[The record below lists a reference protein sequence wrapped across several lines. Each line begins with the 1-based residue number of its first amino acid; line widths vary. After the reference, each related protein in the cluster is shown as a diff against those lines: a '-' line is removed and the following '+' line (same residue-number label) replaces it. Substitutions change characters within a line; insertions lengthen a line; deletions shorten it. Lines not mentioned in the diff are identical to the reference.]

1 MANNRPARRRRR
13 ASQRTSDKNRQ
24 TEKNVQ
30 KSQDRI
36 LVTHA
41 GSLPRGE
48 PLGSML
54 IDQEAG
60 KQVEAAA
67 LKKAIEARV
76 THVLNKQ
83 VEVGI
88 DEVNDGEQGRIGFQT
103 YVAQRMSGFGGV
115 SDRPYGQD
123 WTTFPQFSERFF
135 QRLPPRIG
143 KVNNAPQAIADIK
156 YQGAEH
162 IAAETERL
170 KRLSAPIKS
179 RVTDIFM
186 NAASPGI
193 IATTMLNAYYKTY
206 EDYLAAI
213 AREMH
218 KEYAAVVN
226 AGFILQLDAPDLA
239 MERTMLFQDKTDA
252 EFVKI
257 LEQHITAVNLALEGI
272 PADRVRLHVC
282 WGNWEGPHVHDVPME
297 VILPTLY
304 KAKVG
309 ALGLE
314 FGNSR
319 KQHETA
325 AIRKHKLPANMMLIA
340 GVIDSKSNMVEHPEV
355 VAQRIEGVVAA
366 VGDRKQVIAGV
377 DCGFGTF
384 VGWEWVTEDIVWAKL
399 KTLREGADI
408 ASRRLW
414 GKKAA

>member
-1 MANNRPARRRRR
+1 M
-13 ASQRTSDKNRQ
+13 
-24 TEKNVQ
+24 Q

-54 IDQEAG
+54 IDQEAS
-60 KQVEAAA
+60 KPVDATAM
-67 LKKAIEARV
+67 KKAIEARV
-76 THVLNKQ
+76 THVLSKQ

-115 SDRPYGQD
+115 SNRPYGQD

-170 KRLSAPIKS
+170 ARLSGPIAP
-179 RVTDIFM
+179 RVANIFM

-193 IATTMLNAYYKTY
+193 IATTMLNAYYQTY

-252 EFVKI
+252 EFVEI
-257 LEQHITAVNLALEGI
+257 LEQHIAAVNLALEGI

-325 AIRKHKLPANMMLIA
+325 AIRKHKLPDNMILIP

-366 VGDRKQVIAGV
+366 VGDRERVIAGV

>member
-1 MANNRPARRRRR
+1 M
-13 ASQRTSDKNRQ
+13 
-24 TEKNVQ
+24 Q

-54 IDQEAG
+54 IDQEAS
-60 KQVEAAA
+60 KPVDATAM
-67 LKKAIEARV
+67 KKAIEARV
-76 THVLNKQ
+76 IHVLNKQ

-115 SDRPYGQD
+115 SNRPYGQD

-170 KRLSAPIKS
+170 ARLSRPIAP
-179 RVTDIFM
+179 RVANIFM

-193 IATTMLNAYYKTY
+193 IATTMLNAYYQTY

-252 EFVKI
+252 EFVEI
-257 LEQHITAVNLALEGI
+257 IEQHIAAVNLALEGI

-325 AIRKHKLPANMMLIA
+325 AIRKHKLPDNMILIP
-340 GVIDSKSNMVEHPEV
+340 GVINSKSNMVEHPEV

-366 VGDRKQVIAGV
+366 VGDRERVIAGV

>member
-1 MANNRPARRRRR
+1 L
-13 ASQRTSDKNRQ
+13 
-24 TEKNVQ
+24 Q

-54 IDQEAG
+54 IDQEAS
-60 KQVEAAA
+60 KPVDATAM
-67 LKKAIEARV
+67 KKAIEARV
-76 THVLNKQ
+76 THVLSKQ

-115 SDRPYGQD
+115 SNRPYGQD

-170 KRLSAPIKS
+170 ARLSGPIAP
-179 RVTDIFM
+179 RVANIFM

-193 IATTMLNAYYKTY
+193 IATTMLNAYYQTY

-252 EFVKI
+252 EFVEI
-257 LEQHITAVNLALEGI
+257 LEQHIAAVNLALEGI

-325 AIRKHKLPANMMLIA
+325 AIRKHKLPDNMILIP

-366 VGDRKQVIAGV
+366 VGDRERVIAGV

>member
-1 MANNRPARRRRR
+1 ME
-13 ASQRTSDKNRQ
+13 Q
-24 TEKNVQ
+24 NVQ

-60 KQVEAAA
+60 KPVETDM

-76 THVLNKQ
+76 IHVLNNQ

-115 SDRPYGQD
+115 SDRPYGKD
-123 WTTFPQFSERFF
+123 WQTFPQFSERFF

-143 KVNNAPQAIADIK
+143 KVNNAPQAIAVIQ
-156 YQGAEH
+156 YQGAEY

-170 KRLSAPIKS
+170 ARLAAPIKS
-179 RVTDIFM
+179 SVADVFM

-218 KEYAAVVN
+218 KEYAAVVD
-226 AGFILQLDAPDLA
+226 AGFVLQLDAPDLA

-252 EFVKI
+252 EFVKV
-257 LEQHITAVNLALEGI
+257 LEQHIAALNLAIEGL

-325 AIRKHKLPANMMLIA
+325 AIRKHKLPDNMTLIA

-355 VAQRIEGVVAA
+355 VAQRIEAVVSA
-366 VGDRKQVIAGV
+366 VGDRERVIAGV

-384 VGWEWVTEDIVWAKL
+384 VGWEWVTEDVVWAKL
-399 KTLREGADI
+399 KTLRQGADI
-408 ASRRLW
+408 ASTRLW
-414 GKKAA
+414 GRKAA

>member
-1 MANNRPARRRRR
+1 M
-13 ASQRTSDKNRQ
+13 
-24 TEKNVQ
+24 Q

-60 KQVEAAA
+60 KPVETDM

-76 THVLNKQ
+76 VHVLNKQ
-83 VEVGI
+83 VGVGI

-115 SDRPYGQD
+115 SDRPYGKD
-123 WTTFPQFSERFF
+123 WQTFPQFSEQFF

-143 KVNNAPQAIADIK
+143 KVNNAPQAIADIQ
-156 YQGAEH
+156 YQGAEY

-170 KRLSAPIKS
+170 ARLAAPIKS
-179 RVTDIFM
+179 SVADVFM

-218 KEYAAVVN
+218 KEYAAVVD
-226 AGFILQLDAPDLA
+226 AGFVLQLDAPDLA
-239 MERTMLFQDKTDA
+239 MERTMLFQDKTDG
-252 EFVKI
+252 EFVKV
-257 LEQHITAVNLALEGI
+257 LEQHIAALNLAIEGL

-309 ALGLE
+309 VLGLE

-325 AIRKHKLPANMMLIA
+325 AIRKHKLPDNITLIA
-340 GVIDSKSNMVEHPEV
+340 GRIDSKSNMVEHPEV
-355 VAQRIEGVVAA
+355 VAQRIEAVVSA
-366 VGDRKQVIAGV
+366 VGDRERVIAGV

-384 VGWEWVTEDIVWAKL
+384 VGWEWVTEDVVWAKL
-399 KTLREGADI
+399 KTLRQGADI
-408 ASRRLW
+408 ASTRLW
-414 GKKAA
+414 GRKAA

>member
-1 MANNRPARRRRR
+1 M
-13 ASQRTSDKNRQ
+13 
-24 TEKNVQ
+24 EENVQ
-30 KSQDRI
+30 KSHDRI

-54 IDQEAG
+54 IDQEVG
-60 KQVEAAA
+60 KTVDTVA

-76 THVLNKQ
+76 VRVLTKQ
-83 VEVGI
+83 VEAGI

-115 SDRPYGQD
+115 SNRPYGKD
-123 WTTFPQFSERFF
+123 WQTFPQFSDRFF

-170 KRLSAPIKS
+170 SRLGASFRP
-179 RVTDIFM
+179 RVADMFM

-206 EDYLAAI
+206 EDYLQAI
-213 AREMH
+213 AREMR
-218 KEYAAVVN
+218 KEYTAVVD

-252 EFVKI
+252 EFVKV
-257 LEQHITAVNLALEGI
+257 LEQHVTAVNLAIEGL

-325 AIRKHKLPANMMLIA
+325 AIRKNKLPDNMTLIA

-355 VAQRIEGVVAA
+355 VAQRIEAVVSA
-366 VGDRKQVIAGV
+366 VGDRERVIAGV

-384 VGWEWVTEDIVWAKL
+384 VGWEWVTEDVVWAKL
-399 KTLREGADI
+399 KTLRQGADI
-408 ASRRLW
+408 ASTRLW
-414 GKKAA
+414 GRKAA

>member
-1 MANNRPARRRRR
+1 MEENL
-13 ASQRTSDKNRQ
+13 
-24 TEKNVQ
+24 Q

-54 IDQEAG
+54 IDQEAS
-60 KQVEAAA
+60 KPVDATAM
-67 LKKAIEARV
+67 KKAIEARV
-76 THVLNKQ
+76 THVLSKQ

-115 SDRPYGQD
+115 SNRPYGQD

-170 KRLSAPIKS
+170 ARLSGPIAP
-179 RVTDIFM
+179 RVANIFM

-193 IATTMLNAYYKTY
+193 IATTMLNAYYQTY

-252 EFVKI
+252 EFVEI
-257 LEQHITAVNLALEGI
+257 LEQHIAAVNLALEGI

-325 AIRKHKLPANMMLIA
+325 AIRKHKLPDNKILIP

-366 VGDRKQVIAGV
+366 VGDRERVIAGV

>member
-1 MANNRPARRRRR
+1 
-13 ASQRTSDKNRQ
+13 
-24 TEKNVQ
+24 VQ

-36 LVTHA
+36 SVTHA

-60 KQVEAAA
+60 KPVDPDA

-88 DEVNDGEQGRIGFQT
+88 DEINDGEQGRIGFQT

-115 SDRPYGQD
+115 SNRPYGKD

-135 QRLPPRIG
+135 ERLPQRIG
-143 KVNNAPQAIADIK
+143 KVNDAPQAVADVR
-156 YQGAEH
+156 YQGAEL
-162 IAAETERL
+162 IATETERL

-179 RVTDIFM
+179 RVAGIFM
-186 NAASPGI
+186 NAAAPGI
-193 IATTMLNAYYKTY
+193 IATTMLNAHYKTY
-206 EDYLAAI
+206 EDYLTAI
-213 AREMH
+213 AGEMR
-218 KEYAAVVN
+218 KEYAAVIN

-252 EFVKI
+252 EFVKV
-257 LEQHITAVNLALEGI
+257 LEQHVAAVNLAIGGL
-272 PADRVRLHVC
+272 PAHRVRLHVC
-282 WGNWEGPHVHDVPME
+282 WGNWEGPHVHDVPMD

-325 AIRKHKLPANMMLIA
+325 AIRKHKLPDGMMLIA

-366 VGDRKQVIAGV
+366 VGNREQVIAGV

-384 VGWEWVTEDIVWAKL
+384 VGWEWVTEDVVWAKL
-399 KTLREGADI
+399 KTLHEGADI

-414 GKKAA
+414 GKKAV

>member
-1 MANNRPARRRRR
+1 M
-13 ASQRTSDKNRQ
+13 
-24 TEKNVQ
+24 Q

-60 KQVEAAA
+60 KPVETDM

-76 THVLNKQ
+76 VHVLNKQ

-115 SDRPYGQD
+115 SDRPYGKD
-123 WTTFPQFSERFF
+123 WQTFPQFSERFF

-143 KVNNAPQAIADIK
+143 KVNNAPQAIADIQ
-156 YQGAEH
+156 YQGAEY

-170 KRLSAPIKS
+170 ARLAAPIKS
-179 RVTDIFM
+179 SVADVFM

-218 KEYAAVVN
+218 KEYAAVVD
-226 AGFILQLDAPDLA
+226 AGFVLQLDAPDLA
-239 MERTMLFQDKTDA
+239 MERTMLFQDKTDG
-252 EFVKI
+252 EFVKV
-257 LEQHITAVNLALEGI
+257 LEQHIAALNLAIEGL

-325 AIRKHKLPANMMLIA
+325 AIRKHKLPDNMTLIA

-355 VAQRIEGVVAA
+355 VAQRIEAVVSA
-366 VGDRKQVIAGV
+366 VGDRERVIAGV

-384 VGWEWVTEDIVWAKL
+384 VGWEWVTEDVVWAKL
-399 KTLREGADI
+399 KTLRQGADI
-408 ASRRLW
+408 ASTRLW
-414 GKKAA
+414 GRKAA

>member
-1 MANNRPARRRRR
+1 M
-13 ASQRTSDKNRQ
+13 
-24 TEKNVQ
+24 Q

-76 THVLNKQ
+76 THVLNRQ
-83 VEVGI
+83 VEAGI

-170 KRLSAPIKS
+170 KRLNAPIKP

-314 FGNSR
+314 FGISR

-325 AIRKHKLPANMMLIA
+325 AI
-340 GVIDSKSNMVEHPEV
+340 
-355 VAQRIEGVVAA
+355 
-366 VGDRKQVIAGV
+366 
-377 DCGFGTF
+377 
-384 VGWEWVTEDIVWAKL
+384 
-399 KTLREGADI
+399 
-408 ASRRLW
+408 ASTSCPTT
-414 GKKAA
+414 

>member
-1 MANNRPARRRRR
+1 M
-13 ASQRTSDKNRQ
+13 
-24 TEKNVQ
+24 EENVQ

-60 KQVEAAA
+60 KPVETDM

-76 THVLNKQ
+76 VHVLNKQ
-83 VEVGI
+83 VGVGI

-115 SDRPYGQD
+115 SDRPYGKD
-123 WTTFPQFSERFF
+123 WQTFPQFSERFF

-143 KVNNAPQAIADIK
+143 KVNNAPQAIADIQ
-156 YQGAEH
+156 YQGAEY

-170 KRLSAPIKS
+170 ARLAAPIKS
-179 RVTDIFM
+179 SVADVFM

-218 KEYAAVVN
+218 KEYAAVVD
-226 AGFILQLDAPDLA
+226 AGFVLQLDAPDLA
-239 MERTMLFQDKTDA
+239 MERTMLFQDKTDG
-252 EFVKI
+252 EFVKV
-257 LEQHITAVNLALEGI
+257 LEQHIAALNLAIEGL

-325 AIRKHKLPANMMLIA
+325 AIRKHKLPDNMTLIA

-355 VAQRIEGVVAA
+355 VAQRIEAVVSA
-366 VGDRKQVIAGV
+366 VGDRERVIAGV

-384 VGWEWVTEDIVWAKL
+384 VGWEWVTEDVVWAKL
-399 KTLREGADI
+399 KTLRQGADI
-408 ASRRLW
+408 ASTRLW
-414 GKKAA
+414 GRKAA

>member
-1 MANNRPARRRRR
+1 M
-13 ASQRTSDKNRQ
+13 
-24 TEKNVQ
+24 Q

-36 LVTHA
+36 SVTHA

-60 KQVEAAA
+60 KPVDPDV

-115 SDRPYGQD
+115 SNRPYGKD

-135 QRLPPRIG
+135 ERLPPRIG
-143 KVNNAPQAIADIK
+143 KAVADIR
-156 YQGAEH
+156 YQGAEL
-162 IAAETERL
+162 IATETERL

-179 RVTDIFM
+179 RVAGIFM
-186 NAASPGI
+186 NAAAPGI
-193 IATTMLNAYYKTY
+193 IATTMLNAHYKTY
-206 EDYLAAI
+206 EDYLTAI
-213 AREMH
+213 AGEMR
-218 KEYAAVVN
+218 KEYAAVIN

-252 EFVKI
+252 EFVKV
-257 LEQHITAVNLALEGI
+257 LEQHIAAVNLAIEGL

-282 WGNWEGPHVHDVPME
+282 WGNWEGPHLHDVPMD

-325 AIRKHKLPANMMLIA
+325 AIRKHKLPDDMMLIA

-355 VAQRIEGVVAA
+355 VAQRIEGVVTAL
-366 VGDRKQVIAGV
+366 GNREQVIAGV

-384 VGWEWVTEDIVWAKL
+384 VGWEWVTEDVVWAKL
-399 KTLREGADI
+399 KTLHEGADI

-414 GKKAA
+414 GRKAA

>member
-1 MANNRPARRRRR
+1 M
-13 ASQRTSDKNRQ
+13 
-24 TEKNVQ
+24 Q

-60 KQVEAAA
+60 KPVETDM

-76 THVLNKQ
+76 VHVLNKQ

-115 SDRPYGQD
+115 SDRPYGKD
-123 WTTFPQFSERFF
+123 WQTFPQFSERFF

-143 KVNNAPQAIADIK
+143 KVNNAPQAIADIQ
-156 YQGAEH
+156 YQGAEY

-170 KRLSAPIKS
+170 ARLAARIKPS
-179 RVTDIFM
+179 VADVFM

-218 KEYAAVVN
+218 KEYAAVVD
-226 AGFILQLDAPDLA
+226 AGFVLQLDAPDLA
-239 MERTMLFQDKTDA
+239 MERTMLFQDKTDG
-252 EFVKI
+252 EFVKV
-257 LEQHITAVNLALEGI
+257 LEQHIAALNLAIEGL

-325 AIRKHKLPANMMLIA
+325 AIRKHKLPDNMTLIA
-340 GVIDSKSNMVEHPEV
+340 GVINSKSNMVEHPEV
-355 VAQRIEGVVAA
+355 VAQRIEAVVSA
-366 VGDRKQVIAGV
+366 VGDRERVIAGV

-384 VGWEWVTEDIVWAKL
+384 VGWEWVTEDVVWAKL
-399 KTLREGADI
+399 KTLRQGADI
-408 ASRRLW
+408 ASTRLW
-414 GKKAA
+414 GRKAA